1 MTVHV
6 RTPRRRFLV
15 GEAPELDEVAAAL
28 AALGHDVARG
38 RADDPSVAGGVD
50 AIVLGAREHAAGLD
64 LRKQREMFIR
74 MAVHDLKNPLATI
87 VGNAEYLGQAPELS
101 RDSRD
106 SVADVIASASLLG
119 RIVLE
124 LGDVDRGLDGPLVPA
139 RSAVDIGTLLGQITR
154 DALPRATH
162 RGVSLVLDTDLDPSP
177 DMFDRDLV
185 RRAIDTLVDNALK
198 HAPPGSAVTLR
209 AHARSGSVRVEIHDE
224 GPSIAD
230 DELPRIFDR
239 AAVFDHSGNGA
250 VAPRALRRLAALF
263 CMLVC
268 EAHRGRAWA
277 ESPTSGGATFCLEL
291 PRR

>member
-1 MTVHV
+1 MTVHA
-6 RTPRRRFLV
+6 RIRGRRLLI
-15 GEAPELDEVAAAL
+15 GDAPELDELAAAL

-38 RADDPSVAGGVD
+38 RADDPSVAGAVD
-50 AIVLGAREHAAGLD
+50 AILVGANEHAAGLD

-87 VGNAEYLGQAPELS
+87 VGNAEYLSQAPELS
-101 RDSRD
+101 GDSRD
-106 SVADVIASASLLG
+106 SVLDVIASASLLG

-124 LGDVDRGLDGPLVPA
+124 LGDVDRGLESPLVPA
-139 RSAVDIGTLLGQITR
+139 KAPVDIGTLLGQITR

-162 RGVSLVLDTDLDPSP
+162 RGVTLVLDTDLDPSP
-177 DMFDRDLV
+177 DMFDRDLI
-185 RRAIDTLVDNALK
+185 RRAIDALVDNALK

-224 GPSIAD
+224 GPSIPD
-230 DELPRIFDR
+230 DELGRIFDR
-239 AAVFDHSGNGA
+239 GAVFDHSGNGG
-250 VAPRALRRLAALF
+250 VAPRALRRLATLF

-268 EAHRGRAWA
+268 EAHRGRAWV
-277 ESPTSGGATFCLEL
+277 ESPSSGGATFCIEL